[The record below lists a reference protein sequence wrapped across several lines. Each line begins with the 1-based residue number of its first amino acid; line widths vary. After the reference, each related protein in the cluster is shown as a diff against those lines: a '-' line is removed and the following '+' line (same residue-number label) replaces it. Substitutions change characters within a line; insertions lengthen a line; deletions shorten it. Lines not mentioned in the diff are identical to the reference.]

1 MMGAREL
8 LIDEALTGARELTP
22 DELAVMVDYFKVVEK
37 SRLDADKRAAE
48 IKSLE
53 TQIKQVLVITMNR
66 MHLTAA
72 GGANYI
78 CEHRT
83 VEEPTVS
90 NWDDFYK
97 YVLKTKDFSLL
108 ERRPG
113 KAAIKERWN
122 DGKAV
127 PGITRFPVDKLS
139 FTKTK
144 G

>member
-1 MMGAREL
+1 MGSREL
-8 LIDEALTGARELTP
+8 LIEEALTGERELTP
-22 DELAVMVDYFKVVEK
+22 DELAVLVDYFKVVEK
-37 SRLDADKRAAE
+37 SRLDADKVAAE

-53 TQIKQVLVITMNR
+53 TKIKQVLILTMHR
-66 MHLTAA
+66 MNLTAA
-72 GGANYI
+72 GGQSFI
-78 CEHRT
+78 CECRT

-122 DGKAV
+122 DGKSV
-127 PGITRFPVDKLS
+127 PGITKFPVDKLYFS
-139 FTKTK
+139 KTK
-144 G
+144 GA